1 MANFQERVV
10 GVMRL
15 QSAMFEE
22 VEHDASAT
30 AQAAIVVLAA
40 TIVPFLI
47 WYDLGIRILLGTI
60 VAALLGWLLS
70 SVVLFL
76 IGTRLLPGRNTSAN
90 IGELLRTVGFAQ
102 APGIFGILAIIP
114 ILGWLVGF
122 LVVLWVLAATVIAV
136 RQALDYDDTLRA
148 VIVCLLA
155 WVVKVIVM
163 MAASLLGLGAR
174 VW

>member
-15 QSAMFEE
+15 QATTFEE
-22 VEHDASAT
+22 VEHDANAT
-30 AQAAIVVLAA
+30 SQAAIVVLVA
-40 TIVPFLI
+40 TIVPLLT
-47 WYDLGIRILLGTI
+47 WYDLGTRILVGTI
-60 VAALLGWLLS
+60 VAALFGWLLS
-70 SVVLFL
+70 SLVLFL
-76 IGTRLLPGRNTSAN
+76 IGTRLLPGRNTSAS

-102 APGIFGILAIIP
+102 APGIFAILAIVP
-114 ILGWLVGF
+114 IVGWLIGF
-122 LVVLWVLAATVIAV
+122 LAVIWVLAATVIAV

-163 MAASLLGLGAR
+163 MIASLMGLGAR